1 MNAVS
6 IFLSRN
12 FFIFRAQLYIIEPSR
27 IAIDRMDLEKRKSK
41 WCVEEAERVKKG
53 IKSPR

>member
-1 MNAVS
+1 MDAVS
-6 IFLSRN
+6 VFHQETFSYL
-12 FFIFRAQLYIIEPSR
+12 EPSR

-41 WCVEEAERVKKG
+41 WCVEEAVRVEKG